1 MNEPVEDVRPR
12 RATRWHKSLRWF
24 LAEFLVVVV
33 GIFGVHRFYV
43 GRVGSGLGMLFTLGG
58 LGIWWLVDIVR
69 VVTGQLRD
77 SEGKRVSEWE

>member
-1 MNEPVEDVRPR
+1 
-12 RATRWHKSLRWF
+12 
-24 LAEFLVVVV
+24 
-33 GIFGVHRFYV
+33 
-43 GRVGSGLGMLFTLGG
+43 MLFTLGG